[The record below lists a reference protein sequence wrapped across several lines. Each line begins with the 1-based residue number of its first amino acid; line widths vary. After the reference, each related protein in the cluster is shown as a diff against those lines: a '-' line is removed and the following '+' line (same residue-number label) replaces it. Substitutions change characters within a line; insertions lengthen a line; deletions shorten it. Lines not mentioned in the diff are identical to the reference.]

1 MRCRGQSEVL
11 GFILLL
17 GLVTAGVTG
26 VVVLGSEAVSDT
38 RQSIT
43 SGTAE
48 HAMTQFDSKASLVA
62 HGDSSSQSAT
72 LAGSSS
78 ATRTVDPDR
87 GWMNVTI
94 RNESDSDQIEAQL
107 MNVTLGAVV
116 YEDGE
121 TTIAYQGG
129 GVWRSDTGGSQMVSP
144 PEFHY
149 RGTTLTLPLVTVD
162 GDGSVNED
170 VQITQNGP
178 SENVYPNGS
187 YSNPLENGKIVVEVH
202 SEFYA
207 AWARFFSERT
217 GGEVTI
223 DHENETATIT
233 LVTPAETEPVGAALS
248 SSAAGDEL
256 ELSGGGSGED
266 KQAYVDSYNS
276 SGGGNYSTTKT
287 GNGTVRAAGD
297 VDMSGNAK
305 ILGNIRSGGSI
316 SLGGSANITRTAYWT
331 TGFNV
336 NGNKAEY
343 GGEEQISGVEEAN
356 DVTPFVNNRLDSL
369 AEDNDNA
376 KTSAIDTSSGDSYLN
391 FSGSDSVTLS
401 ADDGTRYHLNK
412 IDADSKEI
420 VIDTNGEEV
429 EIAVSGGISL
439 DGSTIRVEG
448 DGVVRFYLDDD
459 LSLSSGAEV
468 TVPDERSE
476 GMWMYGTTNTDVS
489 MEGSSSEENH
499 IRFVGVVYATGQ
511 SDFDVKHM
519 DLYGGVIAGD
529 MDVGNGGSIH
539 YDEAL
544 ETAQTLPTDAAVPRV
559 TYLHISTTEIRVEN
573 D

>member
-1 MRCRGQSEVL
+1 MTRRGQSEVL

-17 GLVTAGVTG
+17 GLVTVGTTG
-26 VVVLGSEAVSDT
+26 IVVLGSEAVSET
-38 RQSIT
+38 RESIT

-62 HGDSSSQSAT
+62 HGDSDSQRAT
-72 LAGSSS
+72 LEGAAS
-78 ATRTVDPDR
+78 AERTVEPDR

-94 RNESDSDQIEAQL
+94 RNESDEDQIDAQL

-116 YEDGE
+116 YEDGD

-129 GVWRSDTGGSQMVSP
+129 GVWRSDGSGSHMVSP

-170 VQITQNGP
+170 VRISQNGP
-178 SENVYPNGS
+178 SEDVYPS
-187 YSNPLENGKIVVEVH
+187 DTYSNPLEDGKIVVEVH

-207 AWARFFSERT
+207 AWGRFFSERT
-217 GGEVTI
+217 GGEVKI

-256 ELSGGGSGED
+256 ELSGGGSED

-297 VDMSGNAK
+297 VDMSGNSK
-305 ILGNIRSGGSI
+305 ILGNVRSGGTI

-369 AEDNDNA
+369 AEDNNNTNTD
-376 KTSAIDTSSGDSYLN
+376 AIYTSSGDSYLN
-391 FSGSDSVTLS
+391 FSGTDSVTLS
-401 ADDGTRYHLNK
+401 AADGNRYYLNK
-412 IDADSKEI
+412 IDADNKEI
-420 VIDTNGEEV
+420 VIDTKGEEV
-429 EIAVSGGISL
+429 EIAVSNGISL
-439 DGSTIRVEG
+439 DSSTIRVEG
-448 DGVVRFYLDDD
+448 SGVVRFYLDND
-459 LSLSSGAEV
+459 LSLSSGAKV

-476 GMWMYGTTNTDVS
+476 GMWMYGTTNMDVS
-489 MEGSSSEENH
+489 MEGDSGNEL
-499 IRFVGVVYATGQ
+499 RFVGVVYATGQ
-511 SDFDVKHM
+511 SNFDVKHM

>member
-26 VVVLGSEAVSDT
+26 IVVLGSEAVSDT

-78 ATRTVDPDR
+78 ATRTVDTDR

-178 SENVYPNGS
+178 SENVYPNGN
-187 YSNPLENGKIVVEVH
+187 YSNPLEDGKIVVEVH
-202 SEFYA
+202 SEFYT
-207 AWARFFSERT
+207 AWGRFFTERT
-217 GGEVTI
+217 GGEVEI
-223 DHENETATIT
+223 DHGNETATIT

-256 ELSGGGSGED
+256 EFTGGGNNG
-266 KQAYVDSYNS
+266 QYVDNYNS
-276 SGGGNYSTTKT
+276 SDGNYTDTKSN
-287 GNGTVRAAGD
+287 NGTVKASGD
-297 VDMSGNAK
+297 ITLGGNAE
-305 ILGNIRSGGSI
+305 IHGHLRSGGTI
-316 SLGGSANITRTAYWT
+316 SMQGTPDITGTSYWT

-336 NGNKAEY
+336 KGNGDYPNEA
-343 GGEEQISGVEEAN
+343 ISGVSEAE
-356 DVTPFVNNRLDSL
+356 DMSGFVRNRLDSL
-369 AEDNDNA
+369 EAENDNA
-376 KTSAIDTSSGDSYLN
+376 ASTGIRNEDGEHYFN
-391 FSGSDSVTLS
+391 FSDDDTAVIS
-401 ADDGTRYHLNK
+401 DDGTRYYLDGV
-412 IDADSKEI
+412 DADGKEV
-420 VIDTNGEEV
+420 VIRTDKKV
-429 EIAVSGGISL
+429 EIAVGDNFDLSN
-439 DGSTIRVEG
+439 TKIRV
-448 DGVVRFYLDDD
+448 DGNGTVRFYIQDDI
-459 LSLSSGAEV
+459 SLASGSNV
-468 TVPDERSE
+468 TVPGQRSTS
-476 GMWMYGTTNTDVS
+476 MWMYGTKNTDIS
-489 MEGSSSEENH
+489 IEGDS
-499 IRFVGVVYATGQ
+499 RFVGVVYATGQ
-511 SDFDVKHM
+511 SGFTIKKSEV
-519 DLYGGVIAGD
+519 YGGIIAGE
-529 MDVGNGGSIH
+529 MEVGNGGSIH
-539 YDEAL
+539 YDAAL
-544 ETAQTLPTDAAVPRV
+544 KTARTLPTDATVPRV
-559 TYLHISTTEIRVEN
+559 TYLHISTTEISVEN